1 VKSND
6 GNDDDGNKAEAPPS
20 SSEHEFETS
29 LSRLIELSGKPRL
42 NEERERS
49 ERDDLLK
56 YFRRHGYTSGEISRF
71 TGGNLKEDTIK
82 KIVRGIQIDDDDDAS
97 LKKRAAELIGSMVR
111 ADLAF
116 EDIRTGISV
125 KNGLPEGVTVRDL
138 SSFIADVHQSPDI
151 VGGVKSVLSMYGE
164 MKQQQVSFAQAKE
177 LLEYKSQ
184 IETRAGIKIQDL
196 KKISEAA
203 KKYRKGDVSQLM
215 DALSSLDSLE
225 SINEKL
231 RREEEL
237 LEEATKKRQTA
248 EKDAKIAIAENTHR
262 REAIA
267 ICKDLITRYGFTA
280 AGLNDI
286 SVLAKKC
293 GNPTEVMN
301 ALAGYN
307 DIKDLSAQKNR
318 LSSEVKVLQDA
329 VDNLKGQQEAIR
341 NSITGLLNP
350 ILNEITKAFTDGAK
364 QMADEYD
371 KQIADMKEAS
381 VEYGRRHEAAVYLA
395 DDLKL
400 VKIIRTITTYPEEAI
415 KIPIGFAVV
424 LLTAAKNI
432 LIAKGNH
439 SKIKKQYAMLVPHH
453 NYEADRDIEALVL
466 VNGAIMAL
474 ESVGATD
481 VDA

>member
-1 VKSND
+1 MKSND
-6 GNDDDGNKAEAPPS
+6 GNDDDGNKAEAPSS
-20 SSEHEFETS
+20 SSEHEFETN

-56 YFRRHGYTSGEISRF
+56 YFRRHGYTSGEISRL

-164 MKQQQVSFAQAKE
+164 MKQQQVSFAHAKE

-231 RREEEL
+231 RREAEL

-267 ICKDLITRYGFTA
+267 ICKDLITRYGFTT

-286 SVLAKKC
+286 SELAKKC

-350 ILNEITKAFTDGAK
+350 ILNEITKAFTHGAK
-364 QMADEYD
+364 RVADEYD
-371 KQIADMKEAS
+371 KQIADMKEATFYDNDDGGQIQDQFT
-381 VEYGRRHEAAVYLA
+381 VIKGGR
-395 DDLKL
+395 
-400 VKIIRTITTYPEEAI
+400 
-415 KIPIGFAVV
+415 
-424 LLTAAKNI
+424 
-432 LIAKGNH
+432 
-439 SKIKKQYAMLVPHH
+439 
-453 NYEADRDIEALVL
+453 
-466 VNGAIMAL
+466 
-474 ESVGATD
+474 
-481 VDA
+481 

>member
-1 VKSND
+1 VRSNN
-6 GNDDDGNKAEAPPS
+6 GNDDGNKAQAPSS
-20 SSEHEFETS
+20 SSEHEFETN
-29 LSRLIELSGKPRL
+29 LSRLIELSEKPRL
-42 NEERERS
+42 SEERERS

-82 KIVRGIQIDDDDDAS
+82 KIVRGIQIDDDAS
-97 LKKRAAELIGSMVR
+97 LKKRAAELIVESMVR
-111 ADLAF
+111 ADLGF
-116 EDIRTGISV
+116 EDIRTGVSV
-125 KNGLPEGVTVRDL
+125 KNGLPEDVTVGDL
-138 SSFIADVHQSPDI
+138 SSFLADVHQSPDI
-151 VGGVKSVLSMYGE
+151 VGGVKGVLSTYGE
-164 MKQQQVSFAQAKE
+164 MKQRQVSFAQAKE

-184 IETRAGIKIQDL
+184 IETGAGIKVQHL
-196 KKISEAA
+196 QKISEVA
-203 KKYRKGDVSQLM
+203 KKYKKGDVNQLM
-215 DALSSLDSLE
+215 DALSSFDSLE
-225 SINEKL
+225 LINEKL
-231 RREEEL
+231 RREKEL

-248 EKDAKIAIAENTHR
+248 EKDAKIAMAENTHL

-267 ICKDLITRYGFTA
+267 ICKGLITRYGFTT

-286 SVLAKKC
+286 SELAKKC

-307 DIKDLSAQKNR
+307 DIKDHSAQKNR
-318 LSSEVKVLQDA
+318 LSSEVKILQEDIEK
-329 VDNLKGQQEAIR
+329 LKGQQGAIR

-350 ILNEITKAFTDGAK
+350 MSNEITKAFTDGAK

-381 VEYGRRHEAAVYLA
+381 VEYGRRQEAAAYLA
-395 DDLKL
+395 SDLKL

-439 SKIKKQYAMLVPHH
+439 SKIKKRYAMLVPGH
-453 NYEADRDIEALVL
+453 NFEADRDIEALVL

-474 ESVGATD
+474 ESVGATA

>member
-6 GNDDDGNKAEAPPS
+6 GNGDGNKAEAPSS
-20 SSEHEFETS
+20 SSEHEFETN
-29 LSRLIELSGKPRL
+29 LSRLIELSEKPRL

-49 ERDDLLK
+49 ERDDLLR
-56 YFRRHGYTSGEISRF
+56 YFRRHGYTSGEISRL

-82 KIVRGIQIDDDDDAS
+82 KIVRGIQIDDDS
-97 LKKRAAELIGSMVR
+97 LKKRAAELIESMVR
-111 ADLAF
+111 ADLGF
-116 EDIRTGISV
+116 EDIRTGVLV
-125 KNGLPEGVTVRDL
+125 KNGLPEGVTVRDV
-138 SSFIADVHQSPDI
+138 SSFLGDVHQSPDI
-151 VGGVKSVLSMYGE
+151 VGGVKTVLSMYGE

-184 IETRAGIKIQDL
+184 IETQAGIKIQDL
-196 KKISEAA
+196 KRISEAA

-267 ICKDLITRYGFTA
+267 ICKDLITRYGFTT

-286 SVLAKKC
+286 SELAKKC

-318 LSSEVKVLQDA
+318 LSSEVKVLQE
-329 VDNLKGQQEAIR
+329 L
-341 NSITGLLNP
+341 SIISRANRRQL
-350 ILNEITKAFTDGAK
+350 EI
-364 QMADEYD
+364 Q
-371 KQIADMKEAS
+371 
-381 VEYGRRHEAAVYLA
+381 
-395 DDLKL
+395 
-400 VKIIRTITTYPEEAI
+400 
-415 KIPIGFAVV
+415 
-424 LLTAAKNI
+424 
-432 LIAKGNH
+432 
-439 SKIKKQYAMLVPHH
+439 
-453 NYEADRDIEALVL
+453 
-466 VNGAIMAL
+466 
-474 ESVGATD
+474 
-481 VDA
+481 

>member
-1 VKSND
+1 MD
-6 GNDDDGNKAEAPPS
+6 GRNNAAAS
-20 SSEHEFETS
+20 ASEHEFQAK
-29 LSRLIELSGKPRL
+29 LLRLIELSKKPRL
-42 NEERERS
+42 DNEQERN
-49 ERDDLLK
+49 ERDELLR
-56 YFRRHGYTSGEISRF
+56 YFRRNGYTSAGISKL

-82 KIVRGIQIDDDDDAS
+82 RIIKGVQIDDDS
-97 LKKRAAELIGSMVR
+97 LKKRVAELIGDVVM
-111 ADLAF
+111 ADLGLDDVRTSVSIKNALP
-116 EDIRTGISV
+116 EDI
-125 KNGLPEGVTVRDL
+125 GVGDV
-138 SSFIADVHQSPDI
+138 SSFLADAQQSPDVI
-151 VGGVKSVLSMYGE
+151 GGVKGVLSMYRGMRE
-164 MKQQQVSFAQAKE
+164 QKVSFAQVKE
-177 LLEYKSQ
+177 MLHYKEES
-184 IETRAGIKIQDL
+184 ERAGIKVQHL
-196 KKISEAA
+196 QKISEVA
-203 KKYRKGDVSQLM
+203 KKYKKGDVNQLM
-215 DALSSLDSLE
+215 DALSSFDSLE
-225 SINEKL
+225 SLKEEVKK
-231 RREEEL
+231 EEEL

-267 ICKDLITRYGFTA
+267 ICKDLITRYGFTT

-286 SVLAKKC
+286 SELAKKC

-381 VEYGRRHEAAVYLA
+381 VEYGRRQEAAAYLA

-439 SKIKKQYAMLVPHH
+439 SKIKKRYAMLVPGH

-474 ESVGATD
+474 ESVGATA